1 MAVTS
6 EKNTALHEKDAI
18 ISQLQGELVDWPS
31 DHVAV
36 RGSPTARSSPTMA
49 ASSSMSH
56 SYSNS
61 LSSLDLRSGGGGG
74 GGGTSASVPSFPV
87 SGGQSGGLM
96 LSGDGHDGQVN
107 RPRTSHV
114 SSRHMSWRVGAQAA
128 AEFGVAPYV
137 VAHLAQTSPKEGR
150 RGLEFKD
157 DDDEDDEV
165 CWSAHEDGFRV
176 DQGSRVEQGFRVSE
190 LDRAGMNPL
199 SLCTPP
205 TRSLQ
210 RFESS
215 QSSSVAGLVGLGVGM
230 DRGTAS
236 LSRRLQSL
244 TESALNGTAVGREVG
259 KFFAEDSSPRGVR
272 SYGTP
277 QFRSGDDARAYLP
290 PADTLPSQSPFVR
303 KSELSS
309 GSALSGT
316 AQPPVLSSNYSE
328 TLLEKELNSEKQTRS
343 STDTPSERRRQ
354 QNLQPGV
361 LGAEDGQQQDTKHS
375 DAFQVTRK
383 DLDHYSCKES
393 QREDTCALHSQPPT
407 THSTTSMTSTTHPGV
422 ERESGFTGEGPVSRT
437 TQSLPAVTSK
447 HTASLVAPHTV
458 SQAAPILFSDR
469 KKVASAPE
477 ALRERDVLARDMG
490 HSSLADWGEMEYDA
504 GREGHVREG
513 RDRRETSGAFDS
525 FRPSVPRKLRG
536 TVIASRPSA
545 VLPQVLDPYETDI
558 YQPRRVA
565 TYTKPKRQHSSA
577 ASRPMTAMTGRKQV
591 SKQGGGQP
599 QLTEEYLVHK
609 ELFESEL
616 FRVALSD
623 VAET

>member
-1 MAVTS
+1 
-6 EKNTALHEKDAI
+6 
-18 ISQLQGELVDWPS
+18 
-31 DHVAV
+31 
-36 RGSPTARSSPTMA
+36 
-49 ASSSMSH
+49 
-56 SYSNS
+56 
-61 LSSLDLRSGGGGG
+61 
-74 GGGTSASVPSFPV
+74 
-87 SGGQSGGLM
+87 
-96 LSGDGHDGQVN
+96 
-107 RPRTSHV
+107 
-114 SSRHMSWRVGAQAA
+114 MSWGVGAQAA

-137 VAHLAQTSPKEGR
+137 VAHLAQTTPKEGL

-157 DDDEDDEV
+157 DDDDEDEV
-165 CWSAHEDGFRV
+165 SWSAHEDGF
-176 DQGSRVEQGFRVSE
+176 GVEQGSRVSE

-199 SLCTPP
+199 SFGTPP

-210 RFESS
+210 LFESS

-244 TESALNGTAVGREVG
+244 TESALNGAAVGREVG

-277 QFRSGDDARAYLP
+277 QFKSGDDARAYLP
-290 PADTLPSQSPFVR
+290 HADTLPGQSPFVR
-303 KSELSS
+303 KPELSS
-309 GSALSGT
+309 GGALSGT
-316 AQPPVLSSNYSE
+316 AQPPVLTSSYSE
-328 TLLEKELNSEKQTRS
+328 TLLEKERNSEKETCS

-354 QNLQPGV
+354 PNLQPGV
-361 LGAEDGQQQDTKHS
+361 LGAEDGKQEDTKQS
-375 DAFQVTRK
+375 DAFQVARK
-383 DLDHYSCKES
+383 DLDHYSRKES
-393 QREDTCALHSQPPT
+393 QQEEEDRCALHSQPPNI
-407 THSTTSMTSTTHPGV
+407 HFTTSMTSTTHPGA
-422 ERESGFTGEGPVSRT
+422 ERERGFTSEGPVSRT
-437 TQSLPAVTSK
+437 TQSLSAVTSK

-458 SQAAPILFSDR
+458 SPAVPILFSDR

-477 ALRERDVLARDMG
+477 ALRERDVHARDMG
-490 HSSLADWGEMEYDA
+490 HSSRPGWGEMDYDA
-504 GREGHVREG
+504 GRGGHVKGE

-525 FRPSVPRKLRG
+525 FRQSVPRKLRG

-558 YQPRRVA
+558 YQPRRLA

-577 ASRPMTAMTGRKQV
+577 ASRPMTAMTGRRQV